1 MKKILCMTM
10 LCAFILSITNCGS
23 KGSNRLPENQV
34 VSDAM
39 TTLNERLPIHLE
51 GLGRVRSVDCEGN
64 NVILYM
70 NIKDEASSGLSVAKI
85 TDKPSLA
92 KEIVSAQIGM
102 MDNQLTDAL
111 KSIASQSYGV
121 KVLISGS
128 SSSREGEINL
138 TADNIEMAIADS
150 KEMTAEDFSLLMIS
164 MTTRLMLPARVDQI
178 STWTDTRMTDD
189 SFEYV
194 YRIDDGNLDFS
205 SVDIEALKREKV
217 AMLGQ
222 NTDLLGNVVRGCIA
236 THRNLI
242 FRYIGNSSKKTINVV
257 LTENDLRNI

>member
-1 MKKILCMTM
+1 MKKILCMM
-10 LCAFILSITNCGS
+10 VLCLLVLSITNCGS
-23 KGSNRLPENQV
+23 KSSNNLPENQV

-39 TTLNERLPIHLE
+39 STLNERLPIHLE
-51 GLGRVRSVDCEGN
+51 GLGRVREVDCEGN

-70 NIKDEASSGLSVAKI
+70 SIKDEASSGISVAKI

-102 MDNQLTDAL
+102 MDNQLKEAM
-111 KSIASQSYGV
+111 KSIASQSYGL
-121 KVLISGS
+121 KILISGS
-128 SSSREGEINL
+128 TSSREGEINL
-138 TADNIEMAIADS
+138 TADNIEMAIAHA

-178 STWTDTRMTDD
+178 STWTDTRMTDET
-189 SFEYV
+189 FEYV
-194 YRIDDGNLDFS
+194 YRIDDDNLDFS
-205 SVDIEALKREKV
+205 SVDIEALKREKI
-217 AMLGQ
+217 ATLAQ

-236 THRNLI
+236 THRKLI

-257 LTENDLRNI
+257 LTESDLRNI